1 MQIRQQ
7 HYNSTRSSG
16 YHGELM
22 SRIFIISFLFFI
34 LAQVNALAFNC
45 DLSKFQ
51 LGKSLSSFD
60 KEKETF
66 MISEPI
72 KGIKSIT
79 LPIEFICKDSESN
92 GTIISL
98 FFIDNKV
105 VRIIFQNEIVQNR
118 SLFKIANNI
127 YKSGFIKNQKI
138 IDKNE
143 PEQYAIEKNGVY
155 YLYGNFRGINEN
167 EGNFL
172 ELFEIVDKKHE
183 DAATKEALILEEN
196 E

>member
-1 MQIRQQ
+1 MR
-7 HYNSTRSSG
+7 R
-16 YHGELM
+16 
-22 SRIFIISFLFFI
+22 FILYIIGFFL
-34 LAQVNALAFNC
+34 LAQVNALALNC
-45 DLSKFQ
+45 DLSKFR
-51 LGKSLSSFD
+51 LGKNLSNFD
-60 KEKETF
+60 KEKEAF

-79 LPIEFICKDSESN
+79 LPFEFIGKESESN

-98 FFIDNKV
+98 FFIDDKV
-105 VRIIFQNEIVQNR
+105 VRIIFQNEILQNR

-143 PEQYAIEKNGVY
+143 LEQYATEKNGVY
-155 YLYGNFRGINEN
+155 YLYANLRGINEN
-167 EGNFL
+167 KGNFR
-172 ELFEIVDKKHE
+172 ELFEIVNKKHE

>member
-1 MQIRQQ
+1 
-7 HYNSTRSSG
+7 
-16 YHGELM
+16 M
-22 SRIFIISFLFFI
+22 SRIFIIGFLFFI
-34 LAQVNALAFNC
+34 LAQVDALALNC

-51 LGKSLSSFD
+51 LGKSLSNFD
-60 KEKETF
+60 KEKEAF

-98 FFIDNKV
+98 FFIDDKV
-105 VRIIFQNEIVQNR
+105 VRIIFQNQITQNR

-143 PEQYAIEKNGVY
+143 LEQYAAEKNGVY
-155 YLYGNFRGINEN
+155 YLYANLRGINEN
-167 EGNFL
+167 KGNFL
-172 ELFEIVDKKHE
+172 ELFEIVNKKHE